1 MNLLILDLD
10 ETLIHSTRVWGSADY
25 SFTVGPYLVYIR
37 PHAELFLNSMAG
49 YYEMAV
55 WTSSSEE
62 YASRVVNE
70 LPFRKSPDFVWTRD
84 RCTLAFDHE
93 KRERFYI
100 KDLKK
105 LRRLGYNL
113 DRVLVVDDSAES
125 ASRNYGNLVRV
136 KPYGGEPE
144 DRELLLLEKY
154 LISIA
159 ERTDLRS
166 IEKRLWRKQVKE

>member
-10 ETLIHSTRVWGSADY
+10 ETLIHATRVWERADY
-25 SFTVGPYLVYIR
+25 SFIVGPYLVYIR
-37 PHAELFLNSMAG
+37 PHVERFLKSMAEH
-49 YYEMAV
+49 YEIAV
-55 WTSSSEE
+55 WTSSSDE
-62 YASRVVNE
+62 YASKVISE
-70 LPFRKSPDFVWTRD
+70 LPFSKNPGFIWTRD
-84 RCTLAFDHE
+84 RCTPAYDHE

-105 LRRLGYNL
+105 LRRLGYDL
-113 DRVLVVDDSAES
+113 DRVLVVDDSAGS

-144 DRELLLLEKY
+144 DRELILLERY

-159 ERTDLRS
+159 GRTDLRS
-166 IEKRLWRKQVKE
+166 FEKRVWRKQVTE